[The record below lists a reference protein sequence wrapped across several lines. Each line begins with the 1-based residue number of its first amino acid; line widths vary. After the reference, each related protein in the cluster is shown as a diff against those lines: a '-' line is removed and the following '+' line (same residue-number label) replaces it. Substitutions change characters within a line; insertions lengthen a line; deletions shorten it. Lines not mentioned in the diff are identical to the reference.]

1 MADVNSMIEGLK
13 TGFITGK
20 NAFEP
25 DDERAEMFDTTMHT
39 IIDAVRA
46 DAYVRFRAMM
56 DSELDEAVRHVREL
70 TWNEC
75 CEAVGDQG
83 TVQLPENP
91 YTKEAVAKAKQEME
105 QGGDDD

>member
-1 MADVNSMIEGLK
+1 MVDVTSMIEGLK

-25 DDERAEMFDTTMHT
+25 DEERAEIFDTTMRT

-46 DAYVRFRAMM
+46 DAFVRFRAMM
-56 DSELDEAVRHVREL
+56 DSELDEAVRHVREM

-83 TVQLPENP
+83 TVQLPTNP
-91 YTKEAVAKAKQEME
+91 YTRQKAEQSEAENE
-105 QGGDDD
+105 

>member
-75 CEAVGDQG
+75 CEAAKVIGAQISPD
-83 TVQLPENP
+83 NP
-91 YTKEAVAKAKQEME
+91 YTREAVAKAKLETE
-105 QGGDDD
+105 GDT

>member
-25 DDERAEMFDTTMHT
+25 DDERAEIFDTTMHT

-91 YTKEAVAKAKQEME
+91 YTREAVARQQAE
-105 QGGDDD
+105 QNETDNE